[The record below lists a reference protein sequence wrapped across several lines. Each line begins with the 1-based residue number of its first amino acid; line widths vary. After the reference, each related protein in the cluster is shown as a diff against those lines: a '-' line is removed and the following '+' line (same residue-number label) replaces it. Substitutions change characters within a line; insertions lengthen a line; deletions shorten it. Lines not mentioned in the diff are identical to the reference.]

1 MDFQTQKYL
10 MIIAGETSGDRI
22 AALLAKE
29 ILEKHPQVR
38 LRGLGGPMMRE
49 AGVELLRDMTSLAV
63 VGLIEVLKNYSEFKK
78 IFRQVLDEVD
88 RQKPEAVI
96 LIDFPGFN
104 LRLAK
109 ELHKRGIRIIYYVSP
124 QIWAWGKRRIGLI
137 RRVVNQMIVIL
148 PFEEKFYRGEGVH
161 VHYAGHPMVDY
172 YQNYSDAP
180 DFEKKLSASRPRI
193 AILPG
198 SRPHEIQRHLPP
210 LLEAA
215 ETLQKFLPEA
225 SFIIPC
231 ANETIFQEAAKYI
244 GNKNFIRP
252 FLHSMKECLT
262 HADFAWVC
270 SGTATLETAFFAVP
284 MIVVY
289 KTSAFTAFVAR
300 KVIRVPFI
308 GLVNLVAGKELA
320 PELLQEDFNPE
331 NLAGKTLEYLKDTNR
346 LSMMKK
352 ELEKIREILGKP
364 GASRRAAEIIL
375 EAVHL

>member
-1 MDFQTQKYL
+1 MNSQTQKYL
-10 MIIAGETSGDRI
+10 MIIAGEPSGDRI

-29 ILEKHPQVR
+29 IFEKNPRVR
-38 LRGLGGPMMRE
+38 LTGLGGPMMKE

-78 IFRQVLDEVD
+78 IFRQVLNEVD
-88 RQKPEAVI
+88 RQKPEAVV

-109 ELHKRGIRIIYYVSP
+109 ELHRRGIRIIYYVSP

-137 RRVVNQMIVIL
+137 RRVVDRMIVIL
-148 PFEEKFYRGEGVH
+148 PFEEKFYREEGVH
-161 VHYAGHPMVDY
+161 VHYAGHPIVDY
-172 YQNYSDAP
+172 YRDYSDLP
-180 DFEKKLSASRPRI
+180 DFEKKLPDGRPRI
-193 AILPG
+193 ALLPG
-198 SRPHEIQRHLPP
+198 SRSHEIQRHLPL

-215 ETLQKFLPEA
+215 KVLRKSLPGA
-225 SFIIPC
+225 SFVIPC
-231 ANETIFQEAAKYI
+231 ANEAIFKEAEQYI
-244 GNKNFIRP
+244 GSQNFIRP

-308 GLVNLVAGKELA
+308 GLVNLVAGKQIV
-320 PELLQEDFNPE
+320 PELLQQDFNPE
-331 NLAGKTLEYLKDTNR
+331 NLAGKSLEYLKDANR
-346 LSMMKK
+346 LSTMKK

-364 GASRRAAEIIL
+364 GASSRAAEIIL
-375 EAVHL
+375 EAARL